1 MMKQKIIDFL
11 KKHILLGIALLAL
24 IVFILLAT
32 KLERQFIKTSADL
45 VALQIADQALQRNRD
60 SLQVYNIRLREENKR
75 IQHEKDSIKI
85 LQSRQKA
92 YLAYVIKKHKQEI
105 DSLLN
110 VPNDTVYVRL
120 QPIYPNPE
128 EEPLI
133 YPFSGTQIR
142 QIYSTAL
149 SYPRLQKEYYLQGN
163 ILIGCGE
170 LNKKYEASETNYKV
184 QIENMNKNIVACDQQ
199 LGIRDQELGITQKQL
214 RQKTFWGWVFKGTT
228 IIFGTIAVLK

>member
-1 MMKQKIIDFL
+1 MKQKIIDFL
-11 KKHILLGIALLAL
+11 KKHILLCIAFLAL
-24 IVFILLAT
+24 VVFIILAT
-32 KLERQFIKTSADL
+32 ILERQVIKTSADL
-45 VALQIADQALQRNRD
+45 VALQIADQALQKNRD

-85 LQSRQKA
+85 LQSRQKV
-92 YLAYVIKKHKQEI
+92 YLAYIIKKHKQEI

-120 QPIYPNPE
+120 QPIYPSPA

-133 YPFSGTQIR
+133 YPFSGSQIR

-149 SYPRLQKEYYLQGN
+149 SYPRLQKEYYEQGN
-163 ILIGCGE
+163 ILISCGD
-170 LNKKYEASETNYKV
+170 LNKKYEASESNYKA
-184 QIENMNKNIVACDQQ
+184 QIENMDKNIVACDQQ

-214 RQKTFWGWVFKGTT
+214 RQKTFWGWFFKGTT